1 MSSTTLKTIAIAT
14 ALTGG
19 LLAAPVSIAA
29 VDMFLKV
36 PQIPGESLDKSHKNE
51 IDVLAWSWGLWSGS
65 ATKKVTTGACV
76 QGLSV
81 THYAD
86 AATPGLMMAVTMG
99 QVLGPVTLT
108 VRKSG
113 AIPLEYI
120 KIVMQDA
127 TVTSVSN
134 GGSGGEDRLTENF
147 TLDFSSAV
155 FTYIKQ
161 NPDGTAGE
169 SSSAQIYSAGRGC

>member
-1 MSSTTLKTIAIAT
+1 MNSTSLKTIAMAT
-14 ALTGG
+14 ALTSG
-19 LLAAPVSIAA
+19 LVAAPSSFAA
-29 VDMFLKV
+29 VDMFLKI
-36 PQIPGESLDKSHKNE
+36 PQIQGESQDKSHKNE
-51 IDVLAWSWGLWSGS
+51 IDVLAWSWGLSSGGT
-65 ATKKVTTGACV
+65 TKKVSSGACV

-108 VRKSG
+108 VRKAG
-113 AIPLEYI
+113 TFPVEYI

-127 TVTSVSN
+127 MVTSVSN
-134 GGSGGEDRLTENF
+134 GGSGGEDRLTEHF

-161 NPDGTAGE
+161 NADGSAGQSE
-169 SSSAQIYSAGRGC
+169 SAQIYSAGRGC